1 MGQLQ
6 DQQRMLV
13 SAMDQLKRWKDKQ
26 KDRNRPPA
34 NNKTIDEMVKY
45 YEARVKEL
53 KKAIAETKEK
63 IELINSGR

>member
-13 SAMDQLKRWKDKQ
+13 SAMEQLKRWKEKQ
-26 KDRNRPPA
+26 KA
-34 NNKTIDEMVKY
+34 KKTKETDSMVTY